1 MELRKVSGGRRMIKQ
16 IIDESK
22 TIQTGLAVEVE
33 GIRIDYKQLDDR
45 FGYAFLVV
53 ISSEDK
59 ETAIKEADAAIDMV
73 ISTLCAQSYDHG
85 QEWRLVKKEV
95 DTALLDMY
103 GVYRVTASFRIKD
116 FALCVERR

>member
-1 MELRKVSGGRRMIKQ
+1 MLYGGRKMIKQ

-73 ISTLCAQSYDHG
+73 ISTLYAQSYDHG

-95 DTALLDMY
+95 DTALLDRY
-103 GVYRVTASFRIKD
+103 GDYMVTAPFRIKD
-116 FALCVERR
+116 SY